1 MHDPFA
7 MRPFFGYNAGDYM
20 SHWLS
25 MQNKSHVKLPKIFH
39 VNWFRKNGDGKI
51 MWPGFGEN
59 SRVLDWVF
67 RRCNNEDIAD
77 LTAVGYVPKEGSIN
91 MEGLS
96 GDIDMGE
103 IFRLPKDFWQ
113 QEVDEIRSYFKQQ
126 MPHDLPE
133 TVASELKSL
142 EDRVSSMS

>member
-1 MHDPFA
+1 
-7 MRPFFGYNAGDYM
+7 
-20 SHWLS
+20 
-25 MQNKSHVKLPKIFH
+25 
-39 VNWFRKNGDGKI
+39 